1 MSAFNESRSTNTL
14 GLIALPAL
22 LLVFACLAGT
32 ALLFVSGNEELAGG
46 SRVFI
51 VLLPLI
57 GGWAAI
63 YWTARR
69 AAGMAARQE
78 AAAESSMTLPPAV
91 AEEISGLS
99 ELCTGVLPV
108 WQGQVELARSQTE
121 EAITA
126 LTIRFGNILQRIEVA
141 VDQDSGGSDGQFAQ
155 LLKDSHAELNQLINT
170 LRAALV
176 AKEKMLGELDA
187 MGGFIDELKKM
198 AIDVGEIAKQ
208 TNLLALNAAIEAA
221 RAGEVGRGFAVVA
234 DEVRKLSN
242 MSGET
247 GRKIGETV
255 TTVTQVM
262 GNTLESTRQYAKD
275 DDAMLTSAETVIDR
289 VLSRFNDTA
298 GELSAHTERM
308 RDESQAVGREI
319 GEVIQALQFQDRT
332 SQILT
337 HVCQDLDRLD
347 GEVKQGQQT
356 IKAGQTAKAL
366 QVQEWLDRLA
376 RTYTMPEQYKVH
388 GGGQAA
394 TSRSSNVASAGEI
407 TFF

>member
-1 MSAFNESRSTNTL
+1 MSAYAENAAAPSAAVLKLPMALVVLAS
-14 GLIALPAL
+14 LISAGL
-22 LLVFACLAGT
+22 LL
-32 ALLFVSGNEELAGG
+32 ALDAEKLTTVWRIIIA
-46 SRVFI
+46 
-51 VLLPLI
+51 LLPLLAGLVAVI
-57 GGWAAI
+57 
-63 YWTARR
+63 WTQRLNLA
-69 AAGMAARQE
+69 
-78 AAAESSMTLPPAV
+78 SPPALSSSPLAV
-91 AEEISGLS
+91 STRTRDLSHEIHGLG
-99 ELCTGVLPV
+99 ELCSGVLPV

-126 LTIRFGNILQRIEVA
+126 LTIRFGNILQRIEAAVA
-141 VDQDSGGSDGQFAQ
+141 QGNDSGDGQFAQ
-155 LLKDSHAELNQLINT
+155 LLKDSHVELNQLIST
-170 LRAALV
+170 LRAALS

-198 AIDVGEIAKQ
+198 AADVGEIAKQ

-275 DDAMLTSAETVIDR
+275 DDAMLNAAEATIDR
-289 VLSRFNDTA
+289 VLTRFNSTA

-332 SQILT
+332 SQILS
-337 HVCQDLDRLD
+337 HVCQDLDRLET
-347 GEVKQGQQT
+347 EVQEGQQA
-356 IKAGQTAKAL
+356 IKAGQSAKAL

-376 RTYTMPEQYKVH
+376 RTYTMPEQYTVH
-388 GGGQAA
+388 GGDQAA
-394 TSRSSNVASAGEI
+394 SQSSNAAAAGEI